1 MSTVMLHKGCS
12 GACKNELSQAIFSPS
27 SPPAKNRGGQ
37 GDNEESS
44 DEICADMI
52 TGLTALL
59 DSIKAPEDS
68 YLFKHAYKLYIDKQ
82 YRLKSSYL
90 NHVKVLHA
98 QGVEAE
104 GIDFQGTS
112 WEDCATKFNQW
123 AHEAG
128 GKMLGEMVTK
138 RSSNTKMIF
147 LNPVYFMGNWVHPF
161 NPALTQNMKFF
172 LDEKEFVNVPM
183 MKSAVLKNLLYV
195 PINKLACKAL
205 VLPYKV
211 CMNN

>member
-1 MSTVMLHKGCS
+1 MSTVMLHKGS
-12 GACKNELSQAIFSPS
+12 KGASKNELSQAIFSS
-27 SPPAKNRGGQ
+27 SPPANDGGAQ
-37 GDNEESS
+37 GDMKETSE
-44 DEICADMI
+44 EICSDMI
-52 TGLTALL
+52 IGLTALL
-59 DSIKAPEDS
+59 ESIKAPVQEDC

-82 YRLKSSYL
+82 YRVKSSYL
-90 NHVKVLHA
+90 NYVKVMHA

-112 WEDCATKFNQW
+112 WEECATKFNQW
-123 AHEAG
+123 AHDAG
-128 GKMLGEMVTK
+128 GKMLGGMVTK

-183 MKSAVLKNLLYV
+183 MKSGVLKNLLYA

-211 CMNN
+211 IA